1 MIDLIDCKD
10 KKRHYDCT
18 IKACYELCMANI
30 ECLLKI
36 ALADS
41 DEHISKLGG
50 ESHLLT
56 LMNGYLQLANDLRM
70 MGLIVIKDTEDDG
83 YVERE

>member
-1 MIDLIDCKD
+1 MIDLIDCKG
-10 KKRHYDCT
+10 KERHYDCT
-18 IKACYELCMANI
+18 IRTCYELCIANI

-50 ESHLLT
+50 ENNLLT
-56 LMNGYLQLANDLRM
+56 LMNGYLQLANDLIK
-70 MGLIVIKDTEDDG
+70 MGMIVIKDTEDGG
-83 YVERE
+83 YGERE